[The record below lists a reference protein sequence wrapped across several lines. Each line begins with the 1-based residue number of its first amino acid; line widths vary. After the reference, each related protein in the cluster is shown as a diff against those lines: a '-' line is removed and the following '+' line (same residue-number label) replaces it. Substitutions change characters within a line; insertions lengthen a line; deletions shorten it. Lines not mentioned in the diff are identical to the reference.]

1 METDQDIM
9 DSLEEEDGEE
19 LSFAELLASATLN
32 GEIIITIPKE
42 EVVRVKTGLKN
53 AKAKQAAKFKEEGL
67 VPDPSVFTFAEKDSE
82 DMEGYID
89 LTIIL
94 SRKSTV
100 KVAKMVIPSDDF

>member
-1 METDQDIM
+1 METDKELM
-9 DSLEEEDGEE
+9 DSLEEEEEEE
-19 LSFAELLASATLN
+19 LSFSELLASATLN

-42 EVVRVKTGLKN
+42 ETTRVKTGLKN
-53 AKAKQAAKFKEEGL
+53 TKAKQAQKFKDDGL
-67 VPDPSVFTFAEKDSE
+67 VPDPSVFTFYEKDSE
-82 DMEGYID
+82 DMEGYVE